1 LQIKGNK
8 MKSSKLISL
17 IAVTALTFG
26 VAGPALAVK
35 NGFDSTT
42 TQGNGG
48 KTNPNAN
55 PDNNG
60 QTTTSG
66 PHGALKNGNTPDST
80 VTTCGPGNG
89 KNGC

>member
-1 LQIKGNK
+1 LQVKGNK
-8 MKSSKLISL
+8 MKSFKLINL
-17 IAVTALTFG
+17 IVVTALTFG
-26 VAGPALAVK
+26 VASPALAKK
-35 NGFDSTT
+35 NGFQTTT
-42 TQGNGG
+42 TQGNSG

-66 PHGALKNGNTPDST
+66 PKGALKNGNTPDNT

>member
-1 LQIKGNK
+1 

-26 VAGPALAVK
+26 VAAGPALAVK

-42 TQGNGG
+42 TQGNSG

-66 PHGALKNGNTPDST
+66 PHGALKNGNTPDNT